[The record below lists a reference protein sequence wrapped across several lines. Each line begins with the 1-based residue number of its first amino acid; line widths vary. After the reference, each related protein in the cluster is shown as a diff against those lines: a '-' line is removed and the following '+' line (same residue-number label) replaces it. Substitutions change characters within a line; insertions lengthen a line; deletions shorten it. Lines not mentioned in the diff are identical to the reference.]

1 MSIVDDQ
8 KYNYYENMNFNN
20 TLQYRDH
27 DQLIT
32 ITRKSLKKVTKL
44 LLSVSLFSLLL
55 SYSSSLYPIFI
66 HSFKSNSFFPHN
78 LQVLLTHILDKNF
91 TFLVCNGILV
101 FLAKTSG
108 LLRSRSGL
116 DHQRRIQKINVV
128 GIQMD
133 HPATGTSLEELE
145 NYDNQDSTNVK
156 EYSPASPNC
165 PLKEAPSGGAW
176 DSTNHD
182 EYLFPEGSKNEE
194 QEKSE
199 AKEGEVQ
206 DIGLLSAGVGRG
218 AQQDHTNYSFTN
230 DENIEKDS
238 ESSFLSFA
246 KEDAEDKSRL
256 ESSALVSTEELNKR
270 FDEFIR
276 KMRERLRTEAAG
288 QKLIMV

>member
-1 MSIVDDQ
+1 MSIMDDQ

-20 TLQYRDH
+20 SLKNRDH

-44 LLSVSLFSLLL
+44 LLSVSVFSLLL
-55 SYSSSLYPIFI
+55 SYSSSFYPIFI
-66 HSFKSNSFFPHN
+66 HSFKSNSLFPHN

-91 TFLVCNGILV
+91 TFLICNGILV

-108 LLRSRSGL
+108 LLRSHSGR

-133 HPATGTSLEELE
+133 HLATGTSLEELE
-145 NYDNQDSTNVK
+145 NYDNQESTDVK
-156 EYSPASPNC
+156 EYSPVSPNC
-165 PLKEAPSGGAW
+165 PLKEAPAGGAW

-182 EYLFPEGSKNEE
+182 EYLLIKGSKNEE

-199 AKEGEVQ
+199 AKEGEVE
-206 DIGLLSAGVGRG
+206 DIGLLSTGVGQG
-218 AQQDHTNYSFTN
+218 AQQDHTNYCFTN
-230 DENIEKDS
+230 DEDIEKDS
-238 ESSFLSFA
+238 ESILSFG
-246 KEDAEDKSRL
+246 KEDAEDKIRS

-276 KMRERLRTEAAG
+276 KMRERLRIEAAG

>member
-1 MSIVDDQ
+1 MDDQ
-8 KYNYYENMNFNN
+8 QNNCYEKMNYNNS
-20 TLQYRDH
+20 LKYRDH

-32 ITRKSLKKVTKL
+32 ITSTSLKKVTKL
-44 LLSVSLFSLLL
+44 LLSVSVFSLLL

-66 HSFKSNSFFPHN
+66 HSFKSNSLFPHN

-91 TFLVCNGILV
+91 TFLICNGILV

-108 LLRSRSGL
+108 LFRSRSGL

-145 NYDNQDSTNVK
+145 NYDNQESTDVK
-156 EYSPASPNC
+156 EYSHVSPSC
-165 PLKEAPSGGAW
+165 PLKEAPAGGW
-176 DSTNHD
+176 NSTNHD
-182 EYLFPEGSKNEE
+182 EYLLAEGSKNEE

-199 AKEGEVQ
+199 AEEGEVE
-206 DIGLLSAGVGRG
+206 DIGFLSTGVGGG
-218 AQQDHTNYSFTN
+218 AQKDHTNYSFTN

-238 ESSFLSFA
+238 ESRFLFE
-246 KEDAEDKSRL
+246 KDAEEKSRL

-276 KMRERLRTEAAG
+276 KMRERLRIEAAG